1 MAELDAR
8 RTEMRNNAARGVQS
22 QYRTH
27 VAREQFLVLR
37 DASICLQSF
46 VRGKTSQY
54 GLWNKMHAH
63 RGTVEPWI
71 YTKIIFFSITARLAC
86 KQHEFLRQQA
96 AALRIQKTTRWYFA
110 WKTYCQLR
118 LSAVTLQ
125 AGVRAMAARNEFNF
139 RKRNKA
145 SIRIQV
151 V

>member
-1 MAELDAR
+1 MGFEIKCMLIEAQWSLVHILR
-8 RTEMRNNAARGVQS
+8 S
-22 QYRTH
+22 F
-27 VAREQFLVLR
+27 FL
-37 DASICLQSF
+37 
-46 VRGKTSQY
+46 
-54 GLWNKMHAH
+54 
-63 RGTVEPWI
+63 
-71 YTKIIFFSITARLAC
+71 ITARLAC

-145 SIRIQV
+145 SVRIQV

>member
-1 MAELDAR
+1 MAFEIKCMLIEAQWSL
-8 RTEMRNNAARGVQS
+8 E
-22 QYRTH
+22 YI
-27 VAREQFLVLR
+27 LR
-37 DASICLQSF
+37 SF
-46 VRGKTSQY
+46 
-54 GLWNKMHAH
+54 
-63 RGTVEPWI
+63 
-71 YTKIIFFSITARLAC
+71 FFSITARLAC

-145 SIRIQV
+145 SVRIQV

>member
-1 MAELDAR
+1 
-8 RTEMRNNAARGVQS
+8 
-22 QYRTH
+22 
-27 VAREQFLVLR
+27 
-37 DASICLQSF
+37 
-46 VRGKTSQY
+46 
-54 GLWNKMHAH
+54 MHAH
-63 RGTVEPWI
+63 RGTVEPCTVVHI
-71 YTKIIFFSITARLAC
+71 LRFFLITARLAC
-86 KQHEFLRQQA
+86 KQHEFLRQEA

-145 SIRIQV
+145 SVGIQV